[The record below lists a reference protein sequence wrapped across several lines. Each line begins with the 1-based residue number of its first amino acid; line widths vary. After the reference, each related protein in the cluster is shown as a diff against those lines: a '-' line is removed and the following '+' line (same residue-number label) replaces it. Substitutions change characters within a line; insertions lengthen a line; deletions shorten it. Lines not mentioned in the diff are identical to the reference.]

1 MRGPFTN
8 WLNNERTDNF
18 NSDPELAVSKRSDE
32 IIMIKKITA
41 NVIAKE
47 SKPN

>member
-1 MRGPFTN
+1 MRGPFTS
-8 WLNNERTDNF
+8 WLNYERTDNL
-18 NSDPELAVSKRSDE
+18 NSDPELAVSKSDE